1 MLYLRKTAQRFTLAL
16 LAGLSW
22 LMFSLF
28 APAYAA
34 EGEGT
39 QRYVAPDGSDLT
51 AVAECLPKSL
61 SQGSLARAIAESGND
76 FLEKVFDIKAN
87 YRDYELDETEV
98 AYLDCLESKGVT
110 PQVER

>member
-1 MLYLRKTAQRFTLAL
+1 MLYLQKTAQRLTIAL

-22 LMFSLF
+22 LLLSLS

-34 EGEGT
+34 EANGAE
-39 QRYVAPDGSDLT
+39 RYIAADGSDLT
-51 AVAECLPKSL
+51 AVAQCLPKSL
-61 SQGSLARAIAESGND
+61 SQGSLARAIEESGND